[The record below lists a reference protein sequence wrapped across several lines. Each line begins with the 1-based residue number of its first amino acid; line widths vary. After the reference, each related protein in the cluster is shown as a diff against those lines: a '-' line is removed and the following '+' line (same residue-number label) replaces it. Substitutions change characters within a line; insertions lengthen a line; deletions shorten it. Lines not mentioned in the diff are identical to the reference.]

1 MFPGKPCSNH
11 IQLMTKNSQ
20 LRSMLRSTSSE
31 SNGLYKMFSD
41 WSLLSL
47 DFLVACTRMD
57 PQSRPTSDELL
68 KHEFFTHDRFPQR
81 FLPALREKITQELS
95 TNPLLRRYKAEILM
109 SGDWKEEYKLRRS
122 SQTDSTRW
130 KINLVEGSIKR
141 KFSCE
146 TINSENNSG
155 SNSEKSLI
163 SLLRSNQK
171 LSVVQKPGQNFM
183 KSSSIVKEK
192 SKKTASSPK
201 LNQSD
206 STKQFDLQKLE
217 KSLQSF
223 RSLNRL
229 TQKSENI
236 RPSSFIKN
244 NKSDTPLSHT
254 PSSPQF
260 QSLQP
265 TFNEFIQNKSPQ
277 SQSILHPSINNITF
291 TKDPPKKSPN
301 ILQSIS
307 MASVKTTFNQVP
319 LLNPPRNTQQFLRK
333 LERNIVL
340 DTTHMEPINHT
351 SNCPSWFTSV
361 GSTNVKRRD
370 KPKIDDFTLP
380 NLPGGICS

>member
-1 MFPGKPCSNH
+1 MCSGKPCSNH
-11 IQLMTKNSQ
+11 VQLMTKNSQ

-31 SNGLYKMFSD
+31 SNGLYKTFAD

-81 FLPALREKITQELS
+81 FLPILREKITQELS

-109 SGDWKEEYKLRRS
+109 AGDWKEECKLRRS

-146 TINSENNSG
+146 TINSE
-155 SNSEKSLI
+155 SNSEKSII

-171 LSVVQKPGQNFM
+171 LNVNQKSSQNFM
-183 KSSSIVKEK
+183 KSSSIIKEK
-192 SKKTASSPK
+192 TKRIPSSPK

-206 STKQFDLQKLE
+206 SSKQFEVQKLD
-217 KSLQSF
+217 KSLQNI

-229 TQKSENI
+229 PQKSENI
-236 RPSSFIKN
+236 RPSSSIKT
-244 NKSDTPLSHT
+244 NKSDSPLSHT

-265 TFNEFIQNKSPQ
+265 SFGEFNQNKSPQ

-291 TKDPPKKSPN
+291 AKDPPKKSPN
-301 ILQSIS
+301 ILQSLS
-307 MASVKTTFNQVP
+307 VASVKSTFNQVP
-319 LLNPPRNTQQFLRK
+319 LLNPPRNTQQFLKK

-340 DTTHMEPINHT
+340 DTMQTT
-351 SNCPSWFTSV
+351 NCPSWFTSV
-361 GSTNVKRRD
+361 GNTNVKRRD

-380 NLPGGICS
+380 NLPGGNQ